1 MKNKKL
7 FLPIV
12 ITFIAVVAVTAFW
25 FIKKNMPCKD
35 YMSLAKYYGNNGNGY
50 TVVLEDKINEE
61 KALYQKGHVYI
72 DYNLVSNTLNK
83 RFYWDSNENLLIYT
97 TATAVITTHINSN
110 KYTINK
116 SLNTKDYVIAKLKN
130 NKLYIALDFV
140 KDYTALYY
148 NLYKN
153 PNRVVLKYEYG
164 KKQKHAYD
172 NVVLL
177 CNNILNNSH
186 NLYNDILK
194 RIYYY
199 LCASH
204 AHLGDEAFFELR
216 DKLNEY
222 EKVFLHGIYYRKR
235 KRYDKAEAKFREAL
249 NIYPNSYTAKNE
261 LAIAL
266 QRQGRYL
273 DALHIAKEAYN
284 AQPNNAFYIV
294 TYFKSLVRDIK
305 TEEYVLKE
313 LIDRLRSAWDTN
325 REIFSLMLEAEY
337 EYYRNND
344 FNAAMT
350 LFKRALEINNFQ
362 PIFISASE
370 ICSIENRFDVYE
382 DLAKKYHYND

>member
-1 MKNKKL
+1 MSS
-7 FLPIV
+7 
-12 ITFIAVVAVTAFW
+12 IT
-25 FIKKNMPCKD
+25 
-35 YMSLAKYYGNNGNGY
+35 
-50 TVVLEDKINEE
+50 
-61 KALYQKGHVYI
+61 
-72 DYNLVSNTLNK
+72 
-83 RFYWDSNENLLIYT
+83 
-97 TATAVITTHINSN
+97 
-110 KYTINK
+110 
-116 SLNTKDYVIAKLKN
+116 
-130 NKLYIALDFV
+130 
-140 KDYTALYY
+140 
-148 NLYKN
+148 
-153 PNRVVLKYEYG
+153 
-164 KKQKHAYD
+164 
-172 NVVLL
+172 
-177 CNNILNNSH
+177 
-186 NLYNDILK
+186 

>member
-1 MKNKKL
+1 MN
-7 FLPIV
+7 PI
-12 ITFIAVVAVTAFW
+12 I
-25 FIKKNMPCKD
+25 
-35 YMSLAKYYGNNGNGY
+35 S
-50 TVVLEDKINEE
+50 
-61 KALYQKGHVYI
+61 
-72 DYNLVSNTLNK
+72 
-83 RFYWDSNENLLIYT
+83 
-97 TATAVITTHINSN
+97 
-110 KYTINK
+110 
-116 SLNTKDYVIAKLKN
+116 
-130 NKLYIALDFV
+130 DFV
-140 KDYTALYY
+140 KRSRYRLNPDIWSRLQERTNEIIEQQDFDSADLGILSKKIENEIKGDIRNINRNHVVPSIAL
-148 NLYKN
+148 KIIAD
-153 PNRVVLKYEYG
+153 EYG

-294 TYFKSLVRDIK
+294 TYFR
-305 TEEYVLKE
+305 
-313 LIDRLRSAWDTN
+313 
-325 REIFSLMLEAEY
+325 FS
-337 EYYRNND
+337 
-344 FNAAMT
+344 T
-350 LFKRALEINNFQ
+350 
-362 PIFISASE
+362 
-370 ICSIENRFDVYE
+370 V
-382 DLAKKYHYND
+382 